1 MKKAFLFGTSA
12 LVAAG
17 LFASSAQ
24 AAEPIEIKV
33 GGFMNQWFGYSDN
46 DDVDNVQSFDQ
57 WSNSEIIFSG
67 KTTLDNGL
75 TVGLNVQLEA
85 NTTDDQID
93 ESYAFVQGSFGR
105 FNIGSSKDAGY
116 LMQVAAPNVGLPIND
131 GYADQYIVNTT
142 GSSLEQTVLGS
153 TYITPAGDDKGQ
165 KISYFTPRFSGFQ
178 LGVSY
183 LPDVD
188 PTGGDRNSLVSEKAA
203 YTDGF
208 SVGLNYTNSFSG
220 VDVAGALGYYYA
232 GAPDG
237 AKDVVKKGDVDD
249 FTAYTAGLNLG
260 MGGFTVGGSY
270 ANISDGVITGTRST
284 EGQSYDVGLSY
295 ETGAIGA
302 SLTYFHGE
310 TDADRTLKND
320 DENDSYVGSL
330 RYNLGQGVAVI
341 GSVGYTDF
349 QGEVP
354 GGSDDNSG
362 YYVTS
367 GLALRF

>member
-46 DDVDNVQSFDQ
+46 KDVDNFQSFDQ

-105 FNIGSSKDAGY
+105 FNIGSSKDAGS
-116 LMQVAAPNVGLPIND
+116 LMQVAAPNVGLSIND
-131 GYADQYIVNTT
+131 GYVDQYIVNTT
-142 GSSLEQTVLGS
+142 GQSLDLFGSALGS
-153 TYITPAGDDKGQ
+153 TYITDKSQ

-183 LPDVD
+183 SPDLD
-188 PTGGDRNSLVSEKAA
+188 ETGDRNSLVSETAA

-237 AKDVVKKGDVDD
+237 AKDVVEKGDVDD

-270 ANISDGVITGTRST
+270 ANINDGAIAGTFST
-284 EGQSYDVGLSY
+284 EGQAYDVGLSY

-310 TDADRTLKND
+310 SDADRTVSRD

-349 QGEVP
+349 QGELP
-354 GGSDDNSG
+354 GGSDDNAG